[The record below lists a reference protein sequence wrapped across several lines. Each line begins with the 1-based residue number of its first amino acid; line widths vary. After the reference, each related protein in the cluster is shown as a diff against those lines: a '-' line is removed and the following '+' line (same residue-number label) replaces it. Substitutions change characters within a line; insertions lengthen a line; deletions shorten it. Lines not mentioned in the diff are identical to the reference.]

1 MATISVTQVME
12 MFRKVGHEWWLTP
25 HVIYTLTD
33 DYDNVID
40 GSVTVR
46 EPLAPRGVESEW
58 LPEDVCKWTQP
69 LNECFAN
76 INVPQS
82 VLDQYYWQ
90 RAVDDIVSDL
100 VSMYWSGGP
109 IVVMSHAY

>member
-1 MATISVTQVME
+1 MATIAVNEVIE
-12 MFRKVGHEWWLTP
+12 MYRRVLGEWWLTP
-25 HVIYTLTD
+25 HIVYTLTD
-33 DYDNVID
+33 DYGNIIN
-40 GSVTVR
+40 SRVTVR
-46 EPLAPRGVESEW
+46 EPIAPNGVHSDW

-90 RAVDDIVSDL
+90 RAVDDIVSEL
-100 VSMYWSGGP
+100 VSMYWNSGP

>member
-1 MATISVTQVME
+1 MATITVNEVIE
-12 MFRKVGHEWWLTP
+12 MYRRALGEWWLTP
-25 HVIYTLTD
+25 HIVYTLTD

-46 EPLAPRGVESEW
+46 EPIAPKGVASDW
-58 LPEDVCKWTQP
+58 LPENVSEWAQP

-76 INVPQS
+76 VRVPQS

-90 RAVDDIVSDL
+90 RAIDDIVSEL
-100 VSMYWSGGP
+100 VSTYWHNGP
-109 IVVMSHAY
+109 DAVLSQAY

>member
-1 MATISVTQVME
+1 MATISVNQVIE
-12 MFRKVGHEWWLTP
+12 MSRKVGNEWWLTP

-33 DYDNVID
+33 DYGNLIN
-40 GSVTVR
+40 GSVTLR
-46 EPLAPRGVESEW
+46 EPLAPRGVKSEW
-58 LPEDVCKWTQP
+58 LPEDVRKWTQH

-90 RAVDDIVSDL
+90 RAIDDIVSGL
-100 VSMYWSGGP
+100 VSMYWNDGP
-109 IVVMSHAY
+109 DVVLSHAY

>member
-1 MATISVTQVME
+1 MATITVKEVIE
-12 MFRKVGHEWWLTP
+12 MSRKVGREWWLTP

-33 DYDNVID
+33 DYGNLIG

-46 EPLAPRGVESEW
+46 EPLAPSGVKSEW
-58 LPEDVCKWTQP
+58 LPEDVRKWPQP

-90 RAVDDIVSDL
+90 RAIDDIVSEL
-100 VSMYWSGGP
+100 VSMYWHDGP
-109 IVVMSHAY
+109 DVVLSHAY